1 MHNRISLIGNVG
13 NQPEIRTVG
22 DSKVASISLGVTEKG
37 YTTKDGKKIEDRT
50 TWFRVGLWR
59 GLAEIVEKY
68 VNKGDKLFVEG
79 NMLSREY
86 EKDGV
91 KYTAWEVT
99 ATEIELLT
107 PKKDGNG
114 QNAKS
119 TTSTTQ
125 QAVQEY
131 DDQLPF

>member
-13 NQPEIRTVG
+13 NQPDIRTVG
-22 DSKVASISLGVTEKG
+22 DSKVASISLGVTEKS
-37 YTTKDGKKIEDRT
+37 YTTKDGRKIEGKT

-79 NMLSREY
+79 KMLSREY

-107 PKKDGNG
+107 PKKDGNC
-114 QNAKS
+114 QATKS
-119 TTSTTQ
+119 DHVQAQ
-125 QAVQEY
+125 QSDEE
-131 DDQLPF
+131 DGDSLPF